1 MANIL
6 NAQLVPNVL
15 TAAPNDYY
23 ASVINNGSI
32 NPEGLIGLI
41 IKDGIELNP
50 ATLLD
55 VITRYNAK
63 AAEQAA
69 QGVNVNTGL
78 VYLRPVVKG
87 AFYDR
92 TWNAATN
99 PVQIATTQGSAI
111 RKAAAD
117 TTVRIL
123 GVKSD
128 LLEILSVTDLAT
140 QLTDGTLTRGR
151 NAELRGSHIKIAGDS
166 DTTGVSFRNINTG
179 EEIKLTAADI
189 VLNEPSRLLLLI
201 PDTLADGDYELSVTT
216 QFSPGGK
223 LLKEPRRASLP
234 IPVSIA

>member
-23 ASVINNGSI
+23 ASILNNGSI

-41 IKDGIELNP
+41 IKDGIELNA

-87 AFYDR
+87 AFYDK
-92 TWNAATN
+92 TWNALTN
-99 PVQIATTQGSAI
+99 PLQIATTQGSAI
-111 RKAAAD
+111 RKAVAD
-117 TTVRIL
+117 TTVRIV
-123 GVKSD
+123 GVKND
-128 LLEILSVTDLAT
+128 LIEIMSVTDLAT

-151 NAELRGSHIKIAGDS
+151 NAELRGSYIKVAGDS
-166 DTTGVSFRNINTG
+166 DMVGVIFRNIATG
-179 EEIKLTAADI
+179 ETVKLSTADI

-201 PDTLADGDYELSVTT
+201 PDSLAAGEYELTVTT
-216 QFSPGGK
+216 QFTPGGK
-223 LLKEPRRASLP
+223 LLKEPRTATLP
-234 IPVSIA
+234 IPVIIA